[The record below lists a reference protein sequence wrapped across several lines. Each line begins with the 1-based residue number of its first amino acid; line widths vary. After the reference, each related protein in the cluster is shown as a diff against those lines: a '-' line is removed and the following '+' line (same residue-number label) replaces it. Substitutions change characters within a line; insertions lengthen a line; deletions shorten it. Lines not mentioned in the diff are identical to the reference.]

1 MEEKKGSLKRKL
13 LLIFVLLVTAGLVI
27 LPFMLDKLSGS
38 ASDGASLASAEV
50 KRADLSRTISGAGT
64 VGAKD
69 AVSVTIPSDVV
80 ITGYAVKDGAVV
92 YAGDPV
98 AFVDTV
104 SVYKLIASLGEELD
118 KITEQIAEV
127 QNTWASSYISSN
139 VAGTVTAVYAHDG
152 DDIRKVMAEYGAL
165 AEITLENGTVLK
177 VSETSGTVLTVL
189 IAEGDEVFVNA
200 SLFSVSDVATMNE
213 YGALVLRHQKIEDQ
227 LAQLFRMYRDGYV
240 SAPADGMIADTDET
254 LVKKLA
260 AADTEWAGL
269 DFLVYREFDDEA
281 ACGYESLAY
290 GDTVVVTEYTTSQIV
305 EGPNAGG
312 EGVISGVYGGV
323 DLSNFPGAKAG
334 DTAFM
339 REDSTYVTGAD
350 GRYYLAGIEYEVL
363 LVESK
368 KDDAQS
374 GNSQSGG
381 KTGSGS
387 GTGTGTGTGTG
398 SAKSSGAGSTSTAST
413 SEDTV
418 NLSTKT
424 IASVVP
430 MDEALI
436 SVSIDELDIL
446 TLHVGDKAQVT
457 IDALPGRAFDGV
469 VTAVNTGRSNSG
481 GNSKYI
487 AEVTVKRTA
496 DMFDGMN
503 ASCLVTIETLRD
515 VLSIPA
521 AALCDEGGTR
531 LVYTALSRDKSELS
545 EPVPVEYG
553 FSDGETLEIL
563 SGLQEGDTV
572 WYKIYDTPEYSVPK
586 SRSGSSGLG
595 GLLGGGM
602 RGMRR

>member
-1 MEEKKGSLKRKL
+1 MEEKKGSWKRKL

-27 LPFMLDKLSGS
+27 LPFVLDRMSEKTG
-38 ASDGASLASAEV
+38 DGASLVSAEV

-127 QNTWASSYISSN
+127 QNTWASNYISSN
-139 VAGTVTAVYAHDG
+139 VAGTVTAVYAREG
-152 DDIRKVMAEYGAL
+152 DDIRSVMAEHGAL

-177 VSETSGTVLTVL
+177 VSETSGTVLTCF

-227 LAQLFRMYRDGYV
+227 LAQLFQMYRDGYV
-240 SAPADGMIADTDET
+240 PAPADGMIADTDET

-269 DFLVYREFDDEA
+269 DFLVYRQSEDEA

-368 KDDAQS
+368 KDDEQS
-374 GNSQSGG
+374 GSSQSGG
-381 KTGSGS
+381 KTGSGNGS
-387 GTGTGTGTGTG
+387 GTGTGTG
-398 SAKSSGAGSTSTAST
+398 SAKSSGTGSTTSVST
-413 SEDTV
+413 SEETV
-418 NLSTKT
+418 DLSTKT
-424 IASVVP
+424 IASVIP

-487 AEVTVKRTA
+487 AEVTVKRTV

-586 SRSGSSGLG
+586 SRSSGGLG
-595 GLLGGGM
+595 SLLGGRNQRPRM
-602 RGMRR
+602 